1 MILYM
6 RGKEVS
12 TVMHISLMVSSLP
25 SQGRPVDSGPALSI
39 GSRLVSSQIF
49 HLSTRLA
56 AKSHDPQYQGD
67 HPDQK
72 AKVDEPV
79 HHPQVKVL
87 LWGCNNGKLKC
98 ICWLDFLH
106 MCFGFHSS
114 ISQ

>member
-1 MILYM
+1 MGT
-6 RGKEVS
+6 RGGNCPGTIEQNKKEQPDRFFIEFHFNS
-12 TVMHISLMVSSLP
+12 IPAKSIS
-25 SQGRPVDSGPALSI
+25 R
-39 GSRLVSSQIF
+39 
-49 HLSTRLA
+49 LSTRLA